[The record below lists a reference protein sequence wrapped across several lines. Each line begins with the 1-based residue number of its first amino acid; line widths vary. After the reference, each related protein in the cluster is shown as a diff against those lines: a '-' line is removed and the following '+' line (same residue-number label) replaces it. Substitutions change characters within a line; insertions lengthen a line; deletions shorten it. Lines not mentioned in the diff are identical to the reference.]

1 MLSGN
6 LGVAPAHCA
15 SGKGAALNSC
25 LPRLLAHINLK
36 HWIGMGDWFLNVKV
50 KPWSSA
56 ATVFLRLL
64 SRCWEKKKAPL
75 LIWSRPLNL
84 CQLNLTRPVRQQG
97 RRLEMSALN
106 LWQHRKICFA
116 CIAGVIIAGDTV
128 VLRDGSYPGSRRD
141 WDAEESCLAGRQPTP
156 IFVIPSLPPVSH
168 HPPDILWIYF
178 WSPSMYNLNHLSGEI
193 GSLYDRIV
201 HVPFVSTKNKVET

>member
-36 HWIGMGDWFLNVKV
+36 HWIGIGDWFLNVKV

-64 SRCWEKKKAPL
+64 NRSWEKIEAPL
-75 LIWSRPLNL
+75 LIWSQPLNL
-84 CQLNLTRPVRQQG
+84 WRLNLTRQQ
-97 RRLEMSALN
+97 RWRLEMSMFN
-106 LWQHRKICFA
+106 LWQHRQICFA
-116 CIAGVIIAGDTV
+116 CIAGVIIASTTV

-168 HPPDILWIYF
+168 HPPDILWIPVWQDCTCAIF
-178 WSPSMYNLNHLSGEI
+178 
-193 GSLYDRIV
+193 
-201 HVPFVSTKNKVET
+201 FQ